1 MTFFW
6 TSRENMPDGF
16 GFSLYHWQHLL
27 WIIGIAAVIV
37 GTARMIPYFRK
48 SQIRHLLQT
57 LVWTCVGLEL
67 MRDLILLGT
76 GQFRV
81 AYLPLDLCG
90 LSIFWELAAVYWKNV
105 WLRECVYCLSLP
117 GACLALIFPNWNKL
131 PMLNYFSIHGFV
143 LHGILVLVPI
153 LLCAS
158 GEIRP
163 QINRLPFCFVCIA
176 LTCIPVALFNQHFG
190 TNFFFLSSP
199 SKGSPLVWFE
209 QIFGNH
215 LIGFPILM
223 GIIWTGMYGSVA
235 IIRFRKKRNLLQTNT
250 SANHNM

>member
-1 MTFFW
+1 
-6 TSRENMPDGF
+6 
-16 GFSLYHWQHLL
+16 
-27 WIIGIAAVIV
+27 
-37 GTARMIPYFRK
+37 
-48 SQIRHLLQT
+48 
-57 LVWTCVGLEL
+57 

-90 LSIFWELAAVYWKNV
+90 LSIFLELAAVYWKNV

-117 GACLALIFPNWNKL
+117 GACLALIFSQLEQAPDAELFLHSWIC
-131 PMLNYFSIHGFV
+131 PFMVYWFSF
-143 LHGILVLVPI
+143 
-153 LLCAS
+153 
-158 GEIRP
+158 
-163 QINRLPFCFVCIA
+163 PFCCVLMVRSDHRSIVCHSA
-176 LTCIPVALFNQHFG
+176 LSALRLHVFRLRFLINISELI
-190 TNFFFLSSP
+190 FFFLSSP

-235 IIRFRKKRNLLQTNT
+235 IIRFRKKNEIYCKTNT